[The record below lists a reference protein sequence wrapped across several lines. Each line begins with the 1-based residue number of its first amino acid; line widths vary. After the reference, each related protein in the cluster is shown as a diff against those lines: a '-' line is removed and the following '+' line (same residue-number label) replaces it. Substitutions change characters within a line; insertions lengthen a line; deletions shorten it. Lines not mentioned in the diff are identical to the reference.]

1 MRPKTSEWRCICFI
15 IKFSWLSK
23 SLMTH
28 ENSITRYA
36 DMRNFILRKNLV
48 SESCIQKQFYSWRSL
63 SRILHILNFVLLRA
77 FYVVPWPFIKLRKK
91 WQITEFF
98 LVGIFSYS
106 GWIQRDTEYL
116 SVFSPNTGKYG
127 PEKNPYLD
135 NFHAL
140 LLDQNKKLSVTRILI
155 SRIFAFV
162 EQIFRSL

>member
-1 MRPKTSEWRCICFI
+1 
-15 IKFSWLSK
+15 
-23 SLMTH
+23 MTH
-28 ENSITRYA
+28 ENSITRYV
-36 DMRNFILRKNLV
+36 DMRNFILRINLV
-48 SESCIQKQFYSWRSL
+48 SESCIQKQFYSWLSL
-63 SRILHILNFVLLRA
+63 SRILHILNFALLRT
-77 FYVVPWPFIKLRKK
+77 FYLVPWSFIKLRKK
-91 WQITEFF
+91 WPNTKFF